1 MIKKINV
8 AVLGLG
14 VGERHVQTLKKNK
27 LISKIY
33 VFYLYSKKKNL
44 IKKKYNFLVYKNKY

>member
-27 LISKIY
+27 FVSKIY
-33 VFYLYSKKKNL
+33 VFDLNTKKKKFN
-44 IKKKYNFLVYKNKY
+44 